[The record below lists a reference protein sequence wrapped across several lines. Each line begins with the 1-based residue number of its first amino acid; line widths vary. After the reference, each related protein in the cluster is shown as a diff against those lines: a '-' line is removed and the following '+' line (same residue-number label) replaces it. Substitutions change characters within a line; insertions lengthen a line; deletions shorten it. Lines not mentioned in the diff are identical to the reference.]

1 VSDACRAALAAL
13 IDHAP
18 TFPPASLPGPDAV
31 DEDRRARVDGH
42 AWMLARLV

>member
-1 VSDACRAALAAL
+1 MLDARRAALAHL

-18 TFPPASLPGPDAV
+18 LFPPASLSVPDAI
-31 DEDRRARVDGH
+31 DEDRRARDDEH